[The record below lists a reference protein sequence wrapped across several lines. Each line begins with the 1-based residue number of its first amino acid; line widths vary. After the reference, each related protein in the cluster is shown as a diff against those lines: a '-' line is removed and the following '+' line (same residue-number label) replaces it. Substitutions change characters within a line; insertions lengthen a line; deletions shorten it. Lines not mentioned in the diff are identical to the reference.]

1 MKKVGILGFAHGHVF
16 SFAGEWMRDPALY
29 NVTVTGAWDHD
40 KERLSASL
48 EKLPS
53 GIKAFDSAKALLES
67 DIDAVVVSSE
77 TAYHAELV
85 EMAAQAKKDI
95 ILYKPISLTMK
106 EADRI
111 VCAVNENGVR
121 LTMGWQMRTDPQNA
135 RMREIVQSG
144 ELGKACLFR
153 RRHGLATHT
162 WAGFENTWHVNPQ
175 MNRDIF
181 ADDSAHPINLML
193 WMFGMPESVM
203 CEMSTMLNPKIPN
216 DNAVCIFKYANG
228 LIAEISLS
236 FTTNAAEI
244 TTEIYLEKGSVQ
256 QYFGDAPATRIPR
269 NEKNSRACLVQGRRF
284 LLDGIRHSF
293 ARAARRTLKGSGRP
307 DGRVLKR
314 RIAHLHSGR
323 GKRHAS
329 SRSFLLSFRKRRKT
343 HRCKRQQG
351 IRFII
356 I

>member
-16 SFAGEWMRDPALY
+16 SFAGEWMRDPARY
-29 NVTVTGAWDHD
+29 NVTVTCAWDHD

-162 WAGFENTWHVNPQ
+162 WVGFENTWHVNPQ

-236 FTTNAAEI
+236 FTTSAAEI

-256 QYFGDAPATRIPR
+256 QYFGDAPATRMPR
-269 NEKNSRACLVQGRRF
+269 NEKIPGLVWFREG
-284 LLDGIRHSF
+284 DSCWTESGIPSPAQHGERLKDQ
-293 ARAARRTLKGSGRP
+293 AGPMAAFLKGADPVCTAEEGR
-307 DGRVLKR
+307 DTLRLVLSCYLSAKD
-314 RIAHLHSGR
+314 
-323 GKRHAS
+323 GKRIYVNDN
-329 SRSFLLSFRKRRKT
+329 RVYDL
-343 HRCKRQQG
+343 
-351 IRFII
+351 
-356 I
+356 

>member
-85 EMAAQAKKDI
+85 EKAAQAKKDI

-236 FTTNAAEI
+236 FTTSAAEI

-256 QYFGDAPATRIPR
+256 QYFGDAPATRMPR
-269 NEKNSRACLVQGRRF
+269 NEKIPGLVWFREGDSCWTESGIPSPAQHGERLKDQAGPMAAFLNGADPVCTAEEGR
-284 LLDGIRHSF
+284 D
-293 ARAARRTLKGSGRP
+293 TLRL
-307 DGRVLKR
+307 VLSCYLSAKD
-314 RIAHLHSGR
+314 
-323 GKRHAS
+323 GKRIYVNDN
-329 SRSFLLSFRKRRKT
+329 RVYDL
-343 HRCKRQQG
+343 
-351 IRFII
+351 
-356 I
+356 